1 MLTDTNYILYLFFN
15 IILDTFFLIF
25 NNFMLFNYDRIVKV
39 KFMLPAGYAESNTS
53 LNTVFNQYRSTFFNS
68 FVSDFNIKTEKL
80 PADLLLPTIVF
91 IPLPGSKAD
100 KCYYEVCLPKSSF
113 FMKKLNLYSLY
124 FDTGMFFF
132 KISLLDLFKLSILK
146 SSNLGVLYKF
156 LVKQFFFSFIG
167 TLKSFNGI
175 SSKKI
180 LFCCLYFPKI
190 KGNIFYNITFNKDFN
205 SLFFKS

>member
-1 MLTDTNYILYLFFN
+1 
-15 IILDTFFLIF
+15 
-25 NNFMLFNYDRIVKV
+25 MLFNYDRIVKV

-68 FVSDFNIKTEKL
+68 FVSDFNSKTEKL
-80 PADLLLPTIVF
+80 PADLLLPTTVY

-100 KCYYEVCLPKSSF
+100 KCYYELYLPQSSF

-124 FDTGMFFF
+124 FDSGMFFF

-146 SSNLGVLYKF
+146 SSGLRIIYKIW
-156 LVKQFFFSFIG
+156 VKQFFFSFIG

-175 SSKKI
+175 SEKKT
-180 LFCCLYFPKI
+180 LFSILYFPKI
-190 KGNIFYNITFNKDFN
+190 KGNTFYTISFNKDFN
-205 SLFFKS
+205 SLFFKH